1 MGLTEADAKAL
12 VSEGILSADYDE
24 HKEAI
29 EFYDKALKSIE
40 TLNSSDV
47 KALYENKEITLIDVR
62 DIRELWKEGT
72 IENFK
77 HIPRGMLEFW
87 LETESTYYQTNKIKN
102 IKKIVLFCALGW
114 RSALATKSL
123 VDMGFKNVAHVEGGF
138 DALKKSG
145 LKVVVKEKK

>member
-1 MGLTEADAKAL
+1 MSIKSSKSLVEEAQKN
-12 VSEGILSADYDE
+12 
-24 HKEAI
+24 
-29 EFYDKALKSIE
+29 IE
-40 TLNSSDV
+40 TLTPNQV
-47 KALYENKEITLIDVR
+47 KKLHDNNEITLIDVR

-72 IENFK
+72 IERSK

-87 LETESTYYQTNKIKN
+87 LDPSSTYYQSNKIQD

-123 VDMGFKNVAHVEGGF
+123 VDMGFKNVAHVNGGF

-145 LKVVVKEKK
+145 LKIVTKEKK